1 MKADTVA
8 IYDSY
13 IHDGAA
19 RLYDNSGKAASCI
32 QNMIFSGI
40 HVDNYSNGNDMI
52 DFRAGHYHKVVI
64 VNSTFSNSART
75 FFRTDAG
82 SEINYLTVRN
92 NTFYKVAT
100 NATSKDNN
108 GLFHVRSAAGSGMID
123 YRIMNNMFYS
133 ILIDIDPENAAGYPR
148 FISKNSAALKPNVIA
163 SNYFYN
169 IYIRGILRFR
179 FFI

>member
-1 MKADTVA
+1 MA

-19 RLYDNSGKAASCI
+19 RLYDNSGKAASCV
-32 QNMIFSGI
+32 QNLIFSGI

-75 FFRTDAG
+75 FIRTDAG
-82 SEINYLTVRN
+82 NEINYLTVRN

-100 NATSKDNN
+100 NASSKDNN

-123 YRIMNNMFYS
+123 YRIVNNMF
-133 ILIDIDPENAAGYPR
+133 
-148 FISKNSAALKPNVIA
+148 
-163 SNYFYN
+163 
-169 IYIRGILRFR
+169 
-179 FFI
+179 